1 VDMNIQERT
10 IVNEAEVEAK
20 TKSKILGL
28 FPRSSKSR
36 SVSGSATPEP
46 IQQGDIRRPGP
57 GERSTSYDDADAD
70 EELPPRQEGMESKES
85 VVEED
90 EAVKAIPK
98 TAGFDFA
105 AISKE
110 LGKDIDV
117 DRIKVPSG
125 REEERLTWGE
135 ERTGSAP
142 PLAPEEFQLPMTRA
156 MSFADSSSREEEE
169 RTPPV
174 QNLNLETADYTAAW
188 EQPATSPSIVI
199 SPSSSPYYPTSNAWS
214 QPTSA
219 SIPRPAPP
227 ARPHPP
233 EFMVNPF
240 AGDEKKG
247 GGWGWGKKQKSLE
260 EEAIK
265 NPW

>member
-1 VDMNIQERT
+1 MDMNIQERT

-28 FPRSSKSR
+28 FPRSTKSR
-36 SVSGSATPEP
+36 STSGSATPEP

-70 EELPPRQEGMESKES
+70 EDVPPRE
-85 VVEED
+85 VEEE

-110 LGKDIDV
+110 LGKEIDV
-117 DRIKVPSG
+117 DRIKIPSG
-125 REEERLTWGE
+125 REEERLEWGG

-142 PLAPEEFQLPMTRA
+142 PLAPEEFVPVMTRA
-156 MSFADSSSREEEE
+156 MSFSDSSTREEEE
-169 RTPPV
+169 EENTPPI
-174 QNLNLETADYTAAW
+174 QNLNLRTSDDTAAW
-188 EQPATSPSIVI
+188 DRPSSPISQSPNIVI
-199 SPSSSPYYPTSNAWS
+199 SPTSSPYYPSSNAWS

-233 EFMVNPF
+233 EFMANPF
-240 AGDEKKG
+240 ATDEKKS